1 MFKYTPCVI
10 VDVLANIIISF
21 LNLCGCKGTENILHM
36 QIKVKKYTL
45 RMGYTRIYP
54 ISGGPSAFVAPF
66 PLLRPFPRFIG
77 GHHARRGRTTK
88 W

>member
-54 ISGGPSAFVAPF
+54 ISGGPSAFVASNIVIQRRGTIQDNPS
-66 PLLRPFPRFIG
+66 
-77 GHHARRGRTTK
+77 ARRGRTTK